1 MEQAMRL
8 TSLVK
13 IALAGMIVM
22 AVAGCGNTVRG
33 AGADIERAGEKIQR
47 CC

>member
-1 MEQAMRL
+1 MRFK
-8 TSLVK
+8 SLVK
-13 IALAGMIVM
+13 IALAGMVIM
-22 AVAGCGNTVRG
+22 SVAACGNTVRG